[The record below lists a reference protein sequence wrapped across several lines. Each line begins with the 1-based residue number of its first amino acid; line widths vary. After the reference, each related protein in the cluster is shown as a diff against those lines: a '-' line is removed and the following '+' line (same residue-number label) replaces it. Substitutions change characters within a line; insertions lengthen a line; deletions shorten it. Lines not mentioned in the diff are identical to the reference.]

1 MASLSTD
8 TASLSSYS
16 STDINTS
23 STKTNTTN
31 NNNNTEEPTLLT
43 TTTNNNNTSS
53 NSNSNSN
60 SLSSSLL
67 AKRTVVTSKRKE
79 ELLLRARAERKR
91 WIRTVTLPYDIK
103 KLGNG
108 RTYSTNTS
116 DSSADTK
123 SSPSTTRQNDCDG
136 DGDNGSLDK
145 LQNSLICSNRY
156 LSNATSVL
164 SELYGI
170 TINDNDDDD
179 DNDDDGHNVNAI
191 VDNGDGLDVGVGV
204 KKYPL
209 SIDEVSDRVERLVS
223 YCTTELVMGWEG
235 ISISF
240 SFPIF
245 CNFLF

>member
-16 STDINTS
+16 STGINTS

-53 NSNSNSN
+53 NSNSNS
-60 SLSSSLL
+60 LSSSLL

-79 ELLLRARAERKR
+79 ELLLRARTERKR

-103 KLGNG
+103 KLGSAG
-108 RTYSTNTS
+108 TYSTNTS

-136 DGDNGSLDK
+136 DNGSLDK
-145 LQNSLICSNRY
+145 LQNSFICSNRY
-156 LSNATSVL
+156 LSKATSVL